1 MAFYDNFKNKTNLIA
16 AHRGFRANR
25 PENTLSAFEAAMG
38 KCDFIEL
45 DVGFSKDGVAV
56 IIHDDSCKRTSDVA
70 EYIDYQYRF
79 NVCELTYEELSKLD
93 FGSWYIDED
102 PYSSIKNA
110 IVSKEDITP
119 QNIPTLEEVLKLCKK
134 HNMPVNVEIKD
145 LTKTKFNK
153 TAVKDVVQLVLDA
166 NMQDFVL
173 ISSFNHKYLKEAKR
187 LAPFIQR
194 AALQEKI
201 HPTNLVKYLKKL
213 DVVAYNCQDEI
224 VNDEVISL
232 LKPEDI
238 FLNVYTV
245 NSEKRKTEL
254 FESGINAIFTDCL

>member
-1 MAFYDNFKNKTNLIA
+1 MAFYDNFKHKTKLIA

-79 NVCELTYEELSKLD
+79 NVCDLTYEELSKLD
-93 FGSWYIDED
+93 FGSWYIKED

-119 QNIPTLEEVLKLCKK
+119 QNIPTLEEILNLCKK
-134 HNMPVNVEIKD
+134 HNMPVNIEIKD

-153 TAVKDVVQLVLDA
+153 TAVKDVLQIVLDT

-173 ISSFNHKYLKEAKR
+173 LSSFNHKYLKEAKR

-194 AALQEKI
+194 AALQEKV
-201 HPTNLVKYLKKL
+201 HPSNLIKYLKKL
-213 DVVAYNCQDEI
+213 DVVAYNCEDEI
-224 VNDEVISL
+224 VNEEVISL

-238 FLNVYTV
+238 YLNVYTV